1 MIDRFMRKRLQE
13 LLSQET
19 KRKVL
24 CVFGPRQAGKTT
36 LIQNVFE
43 GLEGR
48 KEMLNADFL
57 DDRSLLVPERAAL
70 ERIASHLDYL
80 FIDEAQNLSQ
90 AGLVLK
96 LLHDN
101 FPTLRV
107 VASGSAAF
115 DLRRQTGEPLTGR
128 QISLELLP
136 VSITERSPSVNQ
148 FSTFLEHGMVYGGY
162 PEVVTTKDPN
172 EKQTLLRQ
180 LASDYLLKDIFA
192 QVDINRDRLLNLL
205 RLLAFQIGSE
215 ASLNE
220 ISRTLKMDVKT
231 VDRYICLLE
240 DAYVVF
246 RLGGFSRNLR
256 KEISKS
262 RKVYFID
269 LGIRNA
275 LINAFNPLNLRNDV
289 GQLWENLLLIER
301 RKKWI
306 YQGVHYNSWFWRTY
320 DQQEIDYIE
329 ERDDKLTAIEFKWN
343 SERKTRI
350 PKLFRT
356 TYPEADSVVIT
367 PQNAYQFLLG

>member
-24 CVFGPRQAGKTT
+24 CVFGPRQAGTTT